1 MNSFFTDNT
10 FVYNNTKY
18 MQICMDFSLRN
29 FHIIDTCDVPVVQ
42 RTKVN
47 ISLLASL
54 SVLHI
59 INNWYTIF
67 YVDKF

>member
-1 MNSFFTDNT
+1 
-10 FVYNNTKY
+10 
-18 MQICMDFSLRN
+18 MDFSLRN
-29 FHIIDTCDVPVVQ
+29 FPIIGTCDVPVVQ

-47 ISLLASL
+47 IPLLASL

-67 YVDKF
+67 YGDKF